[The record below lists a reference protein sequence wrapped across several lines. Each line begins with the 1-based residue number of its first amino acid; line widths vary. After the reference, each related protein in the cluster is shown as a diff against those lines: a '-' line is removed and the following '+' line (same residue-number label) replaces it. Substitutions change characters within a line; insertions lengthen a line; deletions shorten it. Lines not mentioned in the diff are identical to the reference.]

1 MDLDRVI
8 LWSSVAFAGS
18 GMTGYVLGFWEARPN
33 INALAIAG
41 AVAVVVAAI
50 TMAVVLRAFL
60 RSRSLHVSLNR
71 LAVAPRIGLLWST
84 AAIVA
89 GINLGVFLGFT
100 IGLRTAQSVADI
112 LSGVGVAV
120 MLVATVT
127 VLAGITYK
135 GRSHYKRNRRR

>member
-1 MDLDRVI
+1 
-8 LWSSVAFAGS
+8 
-18 GMTGYVLGFWEARPN
+18 MTGYVLGFWEARPN
-33 INALAIAG
+33 INTLAIAG

-50 TMAVVLRAFL
+50 TMTVVVRAFL
-60 RSRSLHVSLNR
+60 RSRSLHVPLNR
-71 LAVAPRIGLLWST
+71 LSAAPRIGLLWS
-84 AAIVA
+84 AVAIVA
-89 GINLGVFLGFT
+89 GINVGVFIGFT